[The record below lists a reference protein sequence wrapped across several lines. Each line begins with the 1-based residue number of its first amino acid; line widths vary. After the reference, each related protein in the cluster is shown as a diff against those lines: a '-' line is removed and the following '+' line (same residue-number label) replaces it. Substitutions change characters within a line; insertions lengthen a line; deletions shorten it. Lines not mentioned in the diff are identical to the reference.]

1 MVTCLNQHTWLS
13 SSIIKALAAGEYI
26 PWKIREKKSRKY
38 KNEKYCAF
46 FTTYQFSLAEIYP
59 SRNLLMQQNFIF
71 EIKRVE
77 LGEDKLEEKEF
88 KDKYIEREMNR

>member
-1 MVTCLNQHTWLS
+1 MPES
-13 SSIIKALAAGEYI
+13 AYLAVEFNYKSTRRRGIYSLKN
-26 PWKIREKKSRKY
+26 PREKFSKY

-77 LGEDKLEEKEF
+77 LGADKLEEKEF
-88 KDKYIEREMNR
+88 KDK

>member
-26 PWKIREKKSRKY
+26 PWKIREKNSRKY

-77 LGEDKLEEKEF
+77 LGADKLEEKEF
-88 KDKYIEREMNR
+88 KDK

>member
-1 MVTCLNQHTWLS
+1 
-13 SSIIKALAAGEYI
+13 
-26 PWKIREKKSRKY
+26 
-38 KNEKYCAF
+38 
-46 FTTYQFSLAEIYP
+46 
-59 SRNLLMQQNFIF
+59 MQQNFIF